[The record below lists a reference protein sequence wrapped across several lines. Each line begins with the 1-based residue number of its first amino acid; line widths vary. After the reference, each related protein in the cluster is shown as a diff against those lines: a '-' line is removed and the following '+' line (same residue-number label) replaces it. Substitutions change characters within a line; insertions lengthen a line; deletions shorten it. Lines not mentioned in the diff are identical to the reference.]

1 MGQKVQNIQSGA
13 FAGGDHT
20 VYFNVENIN
29 NGVYFIKVS
38 STDYTSTHKIM
49 IQK

>member
-1 MGQKVQNIQSGA
+1 MGQKVQTIHSGTY
-13 FAGGDHT
+13 AGGDHT
-20 VYFNVENIN
+20 VYFNAESIN
-29 NGVYFIKVS
+29 NGVYFVKVS